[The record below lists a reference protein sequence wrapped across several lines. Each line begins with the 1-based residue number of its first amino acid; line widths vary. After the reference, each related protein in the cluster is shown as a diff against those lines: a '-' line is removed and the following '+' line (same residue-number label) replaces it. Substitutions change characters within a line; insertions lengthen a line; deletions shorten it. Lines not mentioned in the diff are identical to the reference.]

1 MEPLVTGLGFA
12 SMFSLL
18 IVPLAIVQLFAVLFI
33 PSMLVPGA
41 KPMAVGKA
49 VYAYTMQTVG
59 IILMVGGAFPA
70 LYGVLQKLVYPE
82 ELYTTEIY
90 IALLVLFATGGL
102 LFLWHEQMAQSV
114 DEMSRRVTAALFW
127 FFWRAVGA
135 LSLIFAV
142 LSLLLTMLLTPQ
154 PLEPDWWIIPVLTLA
169 FGWLLCYATR
179 MPKAAV
185 MRSGSPFTPRP
196 PAPTM
201 LAHHAG
207 HAKAKPAA
215 KKKK

>member
-1 MEPLVTGLGFA
+1 MEPFLSDVGFM
-12 SMFSLL
+12 SMFSVLL
-18 IVPLAIVQLFAVLFI
+18 LPLAVIQLFALIFI

-59 IILMVGGAFPA
+59 IILMVAGAFPA

-102 LFLWHEQMAQSV
+102 LFLWHEQMAQTV
-114 DEMSRRVTAALFW
+114 DEMSRRVTDALFW
-127 FFWRAVGA
+127 FFWRAVGT
-135 LSLIFAV
+135 LSVIVAV

-154 PLEPDWWIIPVLTLA
+154 PLEPGWWIMSTLILA

-179 MPKAAV
+179 LPKAAV

-201 LAHHAG
+201 IAQHAG
-207 HAKAKPAA
+207 HAKTKPAA